1 MKQSGEGHFV
11 PIGGLSIED
20 EMVFLFDTARFKYPP
35 HWITLKLLY
44 ESIYAKRGDGL
55 GRGFILA
62 TLLPRTCS
70 SIDTREPKLPKCDI
84 DKLFTAWKKGKVQN
98 RGSF

>member
-1 MKQSGEGHFV
+1 VLKQSGEGHFV

-20 EMVFLFDTARFKYPP
+20 EKVFLFDTARFKYPP

-55 GRGFILA
+55 
-62 TLLPRTCS
+62 
-70 SIDTREPKLPKCDI
+70 
-84 DKLFTAWKKGKVQN
+84 
-98 RGSF
+98 